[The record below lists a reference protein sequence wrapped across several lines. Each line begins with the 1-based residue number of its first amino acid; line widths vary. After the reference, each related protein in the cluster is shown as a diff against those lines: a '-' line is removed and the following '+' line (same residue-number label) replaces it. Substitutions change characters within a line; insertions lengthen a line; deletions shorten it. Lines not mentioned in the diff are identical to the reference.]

1 MRWKGKGL
9 AFLFFMTVAGSWFLV
24 GSTKMTESEQL
35 QNGSQM
41 TFRTQDDQFEV
52 YRDESWS
59 PLFIKGINM
68 GATLPGHF
76 PGELPISKDDYLR
89 WFEMI
94 DEMGVNTIRIYTI
107 HPPVFYEAL
116 VEYNE
121 AAQGDP
127 LYFMQGVWSPV
138 NIMDDTGDAL
148 SNRVLQAFKQEI
160 DHAAGA
166 VYGDIQIP
174 EQDGKASGDYT
185 ADAGPYLAAWHIGT
199 EWSPDLVQQTNDKHS
214 DDPAFSGTYFGT
226 TENASPF
233 ESWLAELLDYTAEQ
247 ESKRGWQHPMTFTN
261 WMTTDPLEHPQEPQK
276 REDMVSVDPTHI
288 EETNWDAGY
297 FASYHAYPYYPD
309 FLRFTDEYDDVKNED
324 GKVDTYLGYL
334 KDLKDYHDGLPVMI
348 SEFGVPSSRGSAHNG
363 PLGRDQGGHSEQEQ
377 GKHAVDQLHHIYNEG
392 FSGALLFTWQD
403 EWFKKTWNA
412 MPSSTDH
419 REAFWFNALS
429 AEESYGVLGMYPGK
443 ADDVKIDG
451 ELDDWR
457 ELEQK
462 DVEKISTPLTD
473 LNLTHD
479 EGYVYVSARLPE
491 DIDLEKQSVYI
502 GVDSVDGGTDTP
514 PLLQGVQLEEGLE
527 TMIRLSEWEKSEV
540 LIESTYDFH
549 TRLYEEASGSG
560 QEGTFQPWKMA
571 VSLPLRHPLTQEE
584 IPFEDVEVG
593 QMNRASLVNQEEA
606 DWEIKGR
613 VLEMRIPWGLLG
625 FSDPST
631 KQAVGYPSSEQ
642 MEGNLPK
649 ETVDGIRL
657 LPWIYDKER
666 EEILGL
672 SNHVSTEAYPL
683 YEWKKWQETAYEEK
697 RKASYY
703 MMKEALQGL
712 EQ

>member
-1 MRWKGKGL
+1 MKWQGKGI
-9 AFLFFMTVAGSWFLV
+9 AVLFFITVAGSWFLL
-24 GSTKMTESEQL
+24 GSAKMTESEQL
-35 QNGSQM
+35 QNGSQVK
-41 TFRTQDDQFEV
+41 FRTQDNQIEV

-76 PGELPISKDDYLR
+76 PGELPITKEDYLR

-121 AAQGDP
+121 NSQEEP

-138 NIMDDTGDAL
+138 NIMNETEDAL
-148 SNRVLQAFKQEI
+148 SPRVVDAFKREI
-160 DHAAGA
+160 DHAVGA

-174 EQDGKASGDYT
+174 EQDGKASGDYK

-199 EWSPDLVQQTNDKHS
+199 EWSPDFVQQTNDKHS
-214 DDPAFSGTYFGT
+214 DDPAFSGNYFRT

-247 ESKRGWQHPMTFTN
+247 ENERGWQHPMTFTN
-261 WMTTDPLEHPQEPQK
+261 WITTDPLRHPQEPQK
-276 REDMVSVDPTHI
+276 REDIVSVDPTHI
-288 EETNWDAGY
+288 EEKNWEAGY

-309 FLRFTDEYDDVKNED
+309 FLRFTDQYDDVKNED

-334 KDLKDYHDGLPVMI
+334 KDLKDYHDGMPVMV
-348 SEFGVPSSRGSAHNG
+348 SEFGVPSSRGNAHNG
-363 PLGRDQGGHSEQEQ
+363 PLDRDQGGHSEKEQ
-377 GKHAVDQLHHIYNEG
+377 GKHAVDQLQHIYNEG

-412 MPSSTDH
+412 MPMSTDH
-419 REAFWFNALS
+419 REAFWFNSLS

-443 ADDVKIDG
+443 QDDVAIDG
-451 ELDDWR
+451 ELGDWE
-457 ELEQK
+457 ELEEK

-491 DIDLEKQSVYI
+491 EIDLERQSVYV
-502 GVDSVDGGTDTP
+502 GVDTLVGEAETP
-514 PLLQGVQLEEGLE
+514 QILKDIQLEEGME
-527 TMIRLSEWEKSEV
+527 TMVRLSAWEESEV
-540 LIESTYDFH
+540 LIGSTYDFH
-549 TRLYEEASGSG
+549 SRLYEEAPDSGE
-560 QEGTFQPWKMA
+560 EGAFHSWKMA
-571 VSLPLRHPLTQEE
+571 VSLPLRHPLTKEE
-584 IPFEDVEVG
+584 IPFEDAGVG
-593 QMNRASLVNQEEA
+593 RLNRASSSDQDEA
-606 DWEIKGR
+606 DWEIKGN

-631 KQAVGYPSSEQ
+631 KQAVSYPSSEQ
-642 MEGNLPK
+642 IDGDLPK
-649 ETVDGIRL
+649 ETVEGIRF
-657 LPWIYDKER
+657 LPWIYDKET
-666 EEILGL
+666 EEVHGL
-672 SNHVSTEAYPL
+672 TSPVSKKAYPV
-683 YEWKKWQETAYEEK
+683 YEWENWQKTAFEEK

-703 MMKEALQGL
+703 MMKEALQNL